1 MSGIFSSLSS
11 AAYALQTHS
20 RSVEMAGKNIANIN
34 NPNYTRQR
42 VLTGTQGSIRTS
54 IGVESGP
61 LVAVGLEQVRD
72 RFIDRQ
78 LLGEIAY
85 DTELKSEDFRLR
97 QALANLG
104 DNIDRAGDAQFVE
117 DIAQSGGGLRG
128 ALDSFFNAFESLAA
142 RPNDAT
148 TRQIVFQEAKGLVDT
163 FHRMDQRFSLLA
175 GELDQQIKDEV
186 DELNIRLEELQT
198 INREIARLEVGSPGS
213 ALDLRDQRQQKLEE
227 IAEYALIEVEE
238 VDGSNGQI
246 SLGMRDAEGELV
258 ELVSPDNPYRE
269 IRFNTETRAYEI
281 AATGEELEMESGR
294 LNAIR
299 RVRDDAVGDLQSQ
312 IDRLANAVAT
322 QVNELYYQ
330 GYQAAGANPEVP
342 EISFFQQPTPPPS
355 VSGQPGEV
363 TASTIELYSSPS
375 DPDTV
380 GDFVPL
386 NADTLRA
393 TETEASG
400 ANELAL
406 ALAELA
412 TADIG
417 DLGGLTF
424 SEFALR
430 RTTELGQDIRDVQN
444 RMEVQEDVVEVLRTR
459 RGEVSGVSMDE
470 EVSNLVQYQRAFQ
483 ASSRYFNVLSEML
496 EELIASLGR

>member
-1 MSGIFSSLSS
+1 MSGIFSSLTS

-20 RSVEMAGKNIANIN
+20 RSVEMAGKNISNVN
-34 NPNYTRQR
+34 NENYTRQR
-42 VLTGTQGSIRTS
+42 VLTGTQGSLRTS

-61 LVAVGLEQVRD
+61 LVAIGLEQVRD

-85 DTELKSEDFRLR
+85 QTELTSEEFRLR

-117 DIAQSGGGLRG
+117 DVAQQGGGLRG

-148 TRQIVFQEAKGLVDT
+148 TRQVVFQEANALVDT
-163 FHRMDQRFSLLA
+163 FHRMDSRFSLLA
-175 GELDQQIKDEV
+175 SELDQQIQDEV
-186 DELNIRLEELQT
+186 GELNVRLEELQT
-198 INREIARLEVGSPGS
+198 INREIARLEVGQPGS

-238 VDGSNGQI
+238 VDGANGQV
-246 SLGMRDAEGELV
+246 SLGMRDADGELV
-258 ELVSPDNPYRE
+258 EVVRPGESFQPLGFD
-269 IRFNTETRAYEI
+269 TETREYQI
-281 AATGEELEMESGR
+281 AATGQSLQMDSGR
-294 LNAIR
+294 LTAIR
-299 RVRDDAVGDLQSQ
+299 RVRDETVGNVQSQ

-322 QVNELYYQ
+322 EVNELYYQ
-330 GYQAAGANPEVP
+330 AYQAAGMNPEVP
-342 EISFFQQPTPPPS
+342 EISFFQEPTPPPS
-355 VSGQPGEV
+355 ASGVSGTV
-363 TASTIELYSSPS
+363 TAASIELYGEPS
-375 DPDTV
+375 DASTV

-386 NADTLRA
+386 SADTLRA
-393 TETEASG
+393 TATDASG
-400 ANELAL
+400 GNELAL

-412 TADIG
+412 SADIG
-417 DLGGLTF
+417 ELGGLTF

-444 RMEVQEDVVEVLRTR
+444 RMSVQNDVVEVLQNR

-496 EELIASLGR
+496 EELINSLGR